1 MNGPLFILGW
11 LAGLV
16 VAGTIVAERRGPG
29 RRQLAGLAASWVKV
43 ALGALLRAGR
53 LSPADRRNTG
63 GGTGRVHPPRVTRAV
78 RRPDD
83 DPC

>member
-1 MNGPLFILGW
+1 VNGPLFILGW

-53 LSPADRRNTG
+53 
-63 GGTGRVHPPRVTRAV
+63 
-78 RRPDD
+78 
-83 DPC
+83 